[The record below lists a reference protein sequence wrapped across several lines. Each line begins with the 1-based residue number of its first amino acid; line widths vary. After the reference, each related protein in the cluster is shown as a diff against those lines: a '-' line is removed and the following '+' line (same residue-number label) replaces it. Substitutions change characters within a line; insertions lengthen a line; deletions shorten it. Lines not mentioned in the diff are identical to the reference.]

1 MTRPL
6 KTKQRYF
13 LRRAGQFF
21 LLMMIPTLLL
31 CLFSVY
37 LSVKSTEAE
46 INQKGS
52 QTMAAA
58 ESNCELIISN
68 VFTQNDL
75 LTGSMRMSMALRHS
89 LSEKS
94 ISYTDA
100 IMLSS
105 LRSVLDSVVNTH
117 AYIDSIYIYLDDAPR
132 YFASYRGL
140 SDLETSPDLSWLPLY
155 QEMDPG
161 TKTMLCQRT
170 GNYSQTMISFFR
182 RLLMQNGCVVVNVVP
197 SKLGNI
203 MQTLLTREYEAITLL
218 DKNGSIL
225 VSVSNEDGCSLSQA
239 DINRL
244 LGMEDYTIGYQGWF
258 RGEDQTYYINTGA
271 YDEMMI
277 VTSVSSKLMNKQA
290 WSSIQGVLWMFL
302 LNIVITLLLSY
313 VTTRRS
319 FAQIERMLDMFDS
332 AEKGLPV
339 AQPDKKVDD
348 EYDMV
353 MNNIIYMFLQENSL
367 KMQLRENQLAKEHSE
382 LMALQLQINPHFLYN
397 TLQTLQMEIRK
408 GITSPIDTGEM
419 VQRISDILRYAL
431 SNPQETV
438 ALEEEFR
445 YLRKYA
451 AVQQFRFGDRF
462 IMYYEAEDGLEQ
474 TPVFRLMIQPLVENS
489 LLHGMRCDGERMYIW
504 AKAERED
511 GGVRITVSDTGVGMT
526 EQEIGELL
534 VRINDESSR
543 SIGLTNLNRRLMLY
557 YGPQSA
563 LRIQSEVGKGT
574 EISFWI
580 PAKQTP
586 EAEGEEVSSHA
597 SSNNE

>member
-21 LLMMIPTLLL
+21 LIMMIPMLLL
-31 CLFSVY
+31 WFFLLYTS
-37 LSVKSTEAE
+37 LKSTEAE
-46 INQKGS
+46 INQKGT
-52 QTMAAA
+52 QTMAAVKA
-58 ESNCELIISN
+58 NCDLIISN

-75 LTGSMRMSMALRHS
+75 LTGSMRTSMALRHS
-89 LSEKS
+89 LTETTT
-94 ISYTDA
+94 SYIDA

-105 LRSVLDSVVNTH
+105 LRAVLDSVVNTH

-140 SDLETSPDLSWLPLY
+140 TDLTTSPDASWLPLY
-155 QEMDPG
+155 QAMQTD
-161 TKTMLCQRT
+161 TKTMISQRT
-170 GNYSQTMISFFR
+170 GEYNQTVISFFK
-182 RLLMQNGCVVVNVVP
+182 RLLMQRGCVVVNVLP
-197 SKLGNI
+197 SKLSDI
-203 MQTLLTREYEAITLL
+203 MQTLLTREYETITLL
-218 DKNGSIL
+218 DKSGNIL
-225 VSVSNEDGCSLSQA
+225 VSVSSEAGYSPSQA
-239 DINRL
+239 DMTRL
-244 LGMEDYTIGYQGWF
+244 LAMENYATGYQGWF
-258 RGEDQTYYINTGA
+258 RGETQAYYLNTGA
-271 YDEMMI
+271 YDEMTI
-277 VTSVSSKLMNKQA
+277 VTSVSAKLMQVNA
-290 WSSIQGVLWMFL
+290 WDSIQGLLWMFL
-302 LNIVITLLLSY
+302 LNIGITLLLSY

-319 FAQIERMLDMFDS
+319 FAQIERMLRMFDT

-339 AQPDKKVDD
+339 ALPEKKVDD

-397 TLQTLQMEIRK
+397 TLQTLQMEIKK

-438 ALEEEFR
+438 ALAEEFR

-489 LLHGMRCDGERMYIW
+489 LLHGMRADGARLYIW
-504 AKAERED
+504 VKAERERD
-511 GGVRITVSDTGVGMT
+511 GVRITVSDTGTGMT
-526 EQEIGELL
+526 QQEMDDLL
-534 VRINDESSR
+534 VRIHDESSR
-543 SIGLTNLNRRLMLY
+543 SIGLTNLNRRLLLY
-557 YGPQSA
+557 YGAESE
-563 LRIQSEVGKGT
+563 LRIRSKVGEGT

-580 PAKQTP
+580 PTKREKP
-586 EAEGEEVSSHA
+586 SE
-597 SSNNE
+597 

>member
-46 INQKGS
+46 INQKGA
-52 QTMAAA
+52 QTMAAV
-58 ESNCELIISN
+58 ETNCELIISN

-75 LTGSMRMSMALRHS
+75 LTASMRMSMALRHS
-89 LSEKS
+89 LSEKEV
-94 ISYTDA
+94 SYIDA

-105 LRSVLDSVVNTH
+105 LRSVLDSVANTH
-117 AYIDSIYIYLDDAPR
+117 AYIDSIYIYLDTGSR
-132 YFASYRGL
+132 FVASYRGL
-140 SDLETSPDLSWLPLY
+140 SDLETSPDQSWLPLY
-155 QEMDPG
+155 QSMPAE

-170 GNYSQTMISFFR
+170 GTYDQTVISFFK
-182 RLLMQNGCVVVNVVP
+182 RLLMQKGCVVVNVVP
-197 SKLGNI
+197 SKLGDI
-203 MQTLLTREYEAITLL
+203 MQTLLTREYETITLL

-225 VSVSNEDGCSLSQA
+225 VSVSNEEGCSLSQT
-239 DINRL
+239 DINKL
-244 LGMEDYTIGYQGWF
+244 LAMEDYTTGYQGWF
-258 RGEDQTYYINTGA
+258 RGEEQMYYINTGA
-271 YDEMMI
+271 YDEMII

-313 VTTRRS
+313 VTTKRS
-319 FAQIERMLDMFDS
+319 FAQIERMLNMFDT

-339 AQPDKKVDD
+339 VLPDKKVDD

-353 MNNIIYMFLQENSL
+353 MNNIIYMFLQENRL

-397 TLQTLQMEIRK
+397 TLQTLQMEIHK

-451 AVQQFRFGDRF
+451 MVQQFRFGDRF
-462 IMYYEAEDGLEQ
+462 IMYHEAEEGLEE

-489 LLHGMRCDGERMYIW
+489 LLHGMRTDGERMYIW
-504 AKAERED
+504 AKAEREND
-511 GGVRITVSDTGVGMT
+511 GVRITVSDTGMGMT
-526 EQEIGELL
+526 QQEIDALI
-534 VRINDESSR
+534 VRIHDESSR
-543 SIGLTNLNRRLMLY
+543 SIGLTNLNRRLLLY
-557 YGPQSA
+557 YGPQSE
-563 LRIQSEVGKGT
+563 LRILSEAGKGT

-580 PAKQTP
+580 PGEQARP
-586 EAEGEEVSSHA
+586 AE
-597 SSNNE
+597 

>member
-1 MTRPL
+1 
-6 KTKQRYF
+6 
-13 LRRAGQFF
+13 
-21 LLMMIPTLLL
+21 MMIPTLLL
-31 CLFSVY
+31 CSFSVY

-52 QTMAAA
+52 QTMAAV
-58 ESNCELIISN
+58 ETNCELIISN

-75 LTGSMRMSMALRHS
+75 LTASMRMSMALRHS
-89 LSEKS
+89 LSEKEV
-94 ISYTDA
+94 SYIDA

-105 LRSVLDSVVNTH
+105 LRSVLDSVANTH
-117 AYIDSIYIYLDDAPR
+117 AYIDSIYIYLDNGAR
-132 YFASYRGL
+132 FVASYRGL
-140 SDLETSPDLSWLPLY
+140 SDLETSPDQSWLPLY
-155 QEMDPG
+155 QSMPAD

-170 GNYSQTMISFFR
+170 GTYGQTVISFFK
-182 RLLMQNGCVVVNVVP
+182 RLLMQKGCVVVNVVP
-197 SKLGNI
+197 SKLGDI
-203 MQTLLTREYEAITLL
+203 MQTLLTREYETITLL

-225 VSVSNEDGCSLSQA
+225 VSVSNEEGCSLSQA
-239 DINRL
+239 DINKL
-244 LGMEDYTIGYQGWF
+244 LAMEDYNVGYQGWF
-258 RGEDQTYYINTGA
+258 RSREQTYYINTGA
-271 YDEMMI
+271 YDEMVI
-277 VTSVSSKLMNKQA
+277 VTSVSSRLMNKQA

-313 VTTRRS
+313 VTTKRS
-319 FAQIERMLDMFDS
+319 FAQIERMLDMFDT

-339 AQPDKKVDD
+339 VQPDKKVDD

-445 YLRKYA
+445 YLRKYTM
-451 AVQQFRFGDRF
+451 VQQFRFGDRF
-462 IMYYEAEDGLEQ
+462 IMYHEAEEGLEE

-489 LLHGMRCDGERMYIW
+489 LLHGMRTDGERMYIW
-504 AKAERED
+504 AKAAREN
-511 GGVRITVSDTGVGMT
+511 GGVRITVSDSGMGMT
-526 EQEIGELL
+526 RQEIETLM
-534 VRINDESSR
+534 VRIHDESSR
-543 SIGLTNLNRRLMLY
+543 SIGLTNLNRRLLLY
-557 YGPQSA
+557 YGPQSE
-563 LRIQSEVGKGT
+563 LRIQSEAGKGT

-580 PAKQTP
+580 P
-586 EAEGEEVSSHA
+586 GEQA
-597 SSNNE
+597 RPNE